1 MEQLVGNFT
10 IRTPVSK
17 TPRYTKQLISEEITK
32 NVMNLNAQFT
42 QEDTEGLI
50 PLSPPPNRTYATCQ
64 AAQDALLKW
73 SRLRDMLT
81 AFVQKS
87 PSIKIRRI
95 NTQYASTRAAT
106 WSLYIILQLQY
117 AGHLLGESAAFTVL
131 R

>member
-10 IRTPVSK
+10 IRTPVGK

-50 PLSPPPNRTYATCQ
+50 PLSPPPNRTYATRQ

-73 SRLRDMLT
+73 SRLRG
-81 AFVQKS
+81 
-87 PSIKIRRI
+87 
-95 NTQYASTRAAT
+95 YAYR
-106 WSLYIILQLQY
+106 
-117 AGHLLGESAAFTVL
+117 LLRSKNSKHKDEAN
-131 R
+131 